1 MDGTAMPFPGKEEAL
16 ELLKRDYVVDRIPE
30 DMHQKLIDEAWE
42 LGKKCGKIFLEDYP
56 ANDGVCFADVI
67 QSVGLK
73 LKRADVDYVSGH
85 MRYFADIQPKTGI
98 VYIYLK
104 SVELWAK
111 EHNCSYELAENVIL
125 MHEFFHYCEYRQGE
139 SASRTHLVPMITIGR
154 IHIGKTG
161 VASLS
166 EIAANSFVR
175 YLWDA
180 DYLGIRTK
188 WQRTS
193 SDVQITE
200 ERSNINVTLPERPQC

>member
-1 MDGTAMPFPGKEEAL
+1 MDGTTMPFPGKEEAL

-85 MRYFADIQPKTGI
+85 MRYFADIQPKAGI

-111 EHNCSYELAENVIL
+111 EHNCSYEFAENVIL

-175 YLWDA
+175 
-180 DYLGIRTK
+180 
-188 WQRTS
+188 
-193 SDVQITE
+193 
-200 ERSNINVTLPERPQC
+200 

>member
-30 DMHQKLIDEAWE
+30 YMHQKLIDEAWE

-85 MRYFADIQPKTGI
+85 MRYFADIQPKAGI

-200 ERSNINVTLPERPQC
+200 ERIKY

>member
-85 MRYFADIQPKTGI
+85 MRYFADIQPKAGI

-111 EHNCSYELAENVIL
+111 EHNCSY
-125 MHEFFHYCEYRQGE
+125 
-139 SASRTHLVPMITIGR
+139 
-154 IHIGKTG
+154 
-161 VASLS
+161 
-166 EIAANSFVR
+166 
-175 YLWDA
+175 
-180 DYLGIRTK
+180 
-188 WQRTS
+188 
-193 SDVQITE
+193 
-200 ERSNINVTLPERPQC
+200 